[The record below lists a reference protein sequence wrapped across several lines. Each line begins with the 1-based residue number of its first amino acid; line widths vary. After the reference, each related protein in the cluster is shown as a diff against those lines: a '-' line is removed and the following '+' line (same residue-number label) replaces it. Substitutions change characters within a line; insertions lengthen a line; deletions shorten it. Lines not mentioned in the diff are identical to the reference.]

1 MAGASGGA
9 ADSPLPAELARLLH
23 DLRGPLNSAVM
34 HLEVLKRMVAGDPAA
49 DASLRT
55 VLQQLARLSD
65 MLPAAVGIAALEPR
79 HWGSHDLRALAER
92 ACDSGGHTN
101 VSLGA
106 GPWPRV
112 HGDETLLVRAISEL
126 IANAAEATPSGAP
139 PPEMIATAGTDDEVL
154 LTVRDHG
161 AGLRTTNPKL
171 LIRLL
176 QTSKAG
182 HRGLGLVTVERVARL
197 HGGRLEFESLSDGAR
212 VTLRLST
219 KGSDARHPE

>member
-34 HLEVLKRMVAGDPAA
+34 HLEVLKRTVAGDPTA

-79 HWGSHDLRALAER
+79 HWCAHDLRALAER
-92 ACDSGGHTN
+92 ARDAGGHAS
-101 VSLGA
+101 VSLGS

-112 HGDETLLVRAISEL
+112 SGDEALLVRAIGEL
-126 IANAAEATPSGAP
+126 MANAMEATPSGAP
-139 PPEMIATAGTDDEVL
+139 GPEVMATAGADGEAM

-161 AGLRTTNPKL
+161 TGLRTTNPKL

-182 HRGLGLVTVERVARL
+182 HQGLGLVTVERVARL
-197 HGGRLEFESLSDGAR
+197 HGGGLEFESLSDGAR
-212 VTLRLST
+212 VTLRLPAA
-219 KGSDARHPE
+219 GSDARHRE